1 MSEPITWR
9 SVSAPNFGAS
19 AALLNSGGETLNQ
32 GITSLAALAKGYA
45 DEQKGIAV
53 SNAVADLSNTT
64 NDADRMAAFTA
75 HSANLKDHGIDL
87 KDLIAANQAQHK
99 TLQGDATFASDQALN
114 ASNLA
119 GNVLTQAGLGIE
131 NKTKQGALDY
141 QATEQ
146 EQKTGTYNQGILE
159 SNSNMRTNESQ
170 AASSALSAQ
179 ASAEH
184 SRAGTKA
191 LADAKTEKERGRNSA
206 LAYDKFA
213 SDPTMFSL
221 DPKTRKPVLD
231 QNKVHD
237 AWVAN
242 GGNPL
247 DLILGRETYK
257 SMLETDKTEKADAL
271 ESTRDYEQSNILL
284 RQNAEDAYKEREA
297 AITSLAATL
306 PTGLFGGTED
316 QNSGI
321 ATLRAA
327 ASQTFTDSSG
337 HVAKVPMSI
346 INAAKQAAAGSNGDL
361 SGDGKLTIFNNVI
374 DNYVKEH
381 TQAQG
386 KSRGKINADGKSRAR
401 VPD

>member
-19 AALLNSGGETLNQ
+19 AALLNSGTETVNQ

-53 SNAVADLSNTT
+53 SNAVADLSNAT
-64 NDADRMAAFTA
+64 NDADLGSAFAA

-87 KDLIAANQAQHK
+87 KDLIAARQAQHK
-99 TLQGDATFASDQALN
+99 TLQGDATFKSAQELS

-119 GNVLTQAGLGIE
+119 GNVLDQANQGIK
-131 NKTKQGALDY
+131 NKTDQGELDY
-141 QATEQ
+141 QKTDQ
-146 EQKTGTYNQGILE
+146 EQKIAAAAQGILE

-170 AASSALSAQ
+170 ASSAALSARS
-179 ASAEH
+179 SAAH
-184 SRAGTKA
+184 NDAATKA
-191 LADAKTEKERGRNSA
+191 LGDAALEKERVRNSA

-231 QNKVHD
+231 QNKIHD

-257 SMLETDKTEKADAL
+257 SMLETDKKEKAAAL

-284 RQNAEDAYKEREA
+284 EQNAQDSYKEREA
-297 AITSLAATL
+297 AILSLSATL

-321 ATLRAA
+321 ATIRAA
-327 ASQTFTDSSG
+327 ASQTFTDSDG

-346 INAAKQAAAGSNGDL
+346 INAAKQAAAPNNGDL
-361 SGDGKLTIFNNVI
+361 SGEGKLTIFNNVI

-381 TQAQG
+381 AQAQG
-386 KSRGKINADGKSRAR
+386 KPRGKINADGKSRAR